1 MSTPTAA
8 IYGCAGPVLDAGERA
23 FFRAADPLGFILF
36 ARNCI
41 DPDQLGGLV
50 ASLRDAVGRADAP
63 VLIDQEGGRVARLGP
78 PHWRRPPKAARFAA
92 LAGCDT
98 EAAERAAWLNAR
110 LIAAELRALGIT
122 VGCAPVLD
130 VPAPDAH
137 EIIGD
142 RAYGTE
148 PGQIARLGRAVIDGL
163 LAGGVAPVVK
173 HIPGHGRA
181 RADSHHALP
190 VVEATADELGV
201 VDFAPFAACADA
213 PFAMT
218 AHVTYTALDAS
229 APATFSNIVIGE
241 TIRKTIGFTGAL
253 MSDDLSMRAL
263 DGALASRATRALE
276 AGCDLVLHCNGEA
289 GEMAEIAP
297 VVPRLDGAPAK
308 RVARA
313 LAVIGPPADIDDES
327 CEPAALAAALG
338 ALLGPEEA

>member
-8 IYGCAGPVLDAGERA
+8 IYGCAGPALDADERA

-36 ARNCI
+36 ARNCV
-41 DPDQLGGLV
+41 DPDQLGALV

-92 LAGCDT
+92 LAGRNP

-122 VGCAPVLD
+122 VDCTPVLD
-130 VPAPDAH
+130 VPAPDGH

-148 PGQIARLGRAVIDGL
+148 PGRIARLGRAVVDGL
-163 LAGGVAPVVK
+163 LAGGVAPVIK

-190 VVEATADELGV
+190 VVEAAAAELAT
-201 VDFAPFAACADA
+201 VDFPPFAACADA
-213 PFAMT
+213 SFAMT
-218 AHVTYTALDAS
+218 AHVTYAALDAS
-229 APATFSNIVIGE
+229 APATFSRTVIGE

-253 MSDDLSMRAL
+253 MSDDLSMGAL
-263 DGALASRATRALE
+263 DGALASRATRALD
-276 AGCDLVLHCNGEA
+276 AGCDLVLHCNGDA
-289 GEMAEIAP
+289 AEMAEIAAI
-297 VVPRLDGAPAK
+297 VPRLEGVCGE

-313 LAVIGPPADIDDES
+313 LAAIERPAEVV
-327 CEPAALAAALG
+327 ETAALAADLA
-338 ALLGPEEA
+338 ALLGDPPGPGEA

>member
-1 MSTPTAA
+1 MSAPTAA
-8 IYGCAGPVLDAGERA
+8 IYGCAGRALDADERA

-36 ARNCI
+36 ARNCV
-41 DPDQLGGLV
+41 DPGQLGALV
-50 ASLRDAVGRADAP
+50 ASFRDAVGRADAP

-78 PHWRRPPKAARFAA
+78 PHWRRPPAAARFAA
-92 LAGCDT
+92 LARRDI

-122 VGCAPVLD
+122 VDCTPVLD
-130 VPAPDAH
+130 VPAPDGH

-142 RAYGTE
+142 RAYGAE

-190 VVEATADELGV
+190 VVKASADELGA

-218 AHVTYTALDAS
+218 AHVTYAALDAS

-241 TIRKTIGFTGAL
+241 TIRNTIGFTGVL
-253 MSDDLSMRAL
+253 MSDDLSMGAL
-263 DGALASRATRALE
+263 DGAVGSRATRALE
-276 AGCDLVLHCNGEA
+276 AGCDLVLHCNADA

-297 VVPRLDGAPAK
+297 VVPRLDGAPAE

-313 LAVIGPPADIDDES
+313 LAVIDPPAE
-327 CEPAALAAALG
+327 LAALG
-338 ALLGPEEA
+338 ALLGRGKA